1 MAFVKSKT
9 KKTIKSRKTEKIK
22 AGKKETANLELPVYD
37 VEGKE
42 VSTTKLAQEIFNV
55 KMNPNLVYQVATSQ
69 MANRRKVI
77 AHTKDRSEV
86 RGGGKKPWRQKG
98 TGRARHG
105 SIRSPLWK
113 GGGVTFGPTK
123 ARVFKKEIPKK
134 MRRLAFFMVIS
145 SKAQN
150 SFLILLDKLKIE
162 KSTQGPR
169 EPTGQAPV
177 AELRSLRGRQN
188 TKLTKSMAEIL
199 KKLPC
204 RNESCLI
211 ALPEMDKNLILA
223 TRNLPD
229 VQTVQAKDLNCL
241 DLLSFKYLLMP
252 KETIKVIR
260 ETFKE

>member
-1 MAFVKSKT
+1 M
-9 KKTIKSRKTEKIK
+9 
-22 AGKKETANLELPVYD
+22 ELPIYD
-37 VEGKE
+37 TDGKE
-42 VSTTKLAQEIFNV
+42 VSSVKLAPEIFNV
-55 KMNPNLVYQVATSQ
+55 KMNPNLVYQVAVSQ

-145 SKAQN
+145 AKAQN
-150 SFLILLDKLKIE
+150 SLLILLDKLKIE
-162 KSTQGPR
+162 KP
-169 EPTGQAPV
+169 
-177 AELRSLRGRQN
+177 
-188 TKLTKSMAEIL
+188 KTKSMAEIL

-252 KETIKVIR
+252 KETIKVIK
-260 ETFKE
+260 ETFKK